1 MLSLKS
7 QKKNNIQKI
16 QEEGV
21 NSASKEEE
29 GKKTSSKHDSHFKL
43 INYHDGTI
51 IGKLWQGFGE
61 F

>member
-7 QKKNNIQKI
+7 QKKKTTFKKI

-29 GKKTSSKHDSHFKL
+29 GKKQVQSMIPTS
-43 INYHDGTI
+43 N
-51 IGKLWQGFGE
+51 
-61 F
+61 

>member
-7 QKKNNIQKI
+7 QKKTTFKKI

-29 GKKTSSKHDSHFKL
+29 GKKQVQSMIPTS
-43 INYHDGTI
+43 N
-51 IGKLWQGFGE
+51 
-61 F
+61 

>member
-7 QKKNNIQKI
+7 QKKQH
-16 QEEGV
+16 
-21 NSASKEEE
+21 SKNPRGRSEFGQQGRGRE
-29 GKKTSSKHDSHFKL
+29 KTSSKHDSHFKL

>member
-7 QKKNNIQKI
+7 KKNNIQKI

-29 GKKTSSKHDSHFKL
+29 GKNKFKA
-43 INYHDGTI
+43 
-51 IGKLWQGFGE
+51 
-61 F
+61 